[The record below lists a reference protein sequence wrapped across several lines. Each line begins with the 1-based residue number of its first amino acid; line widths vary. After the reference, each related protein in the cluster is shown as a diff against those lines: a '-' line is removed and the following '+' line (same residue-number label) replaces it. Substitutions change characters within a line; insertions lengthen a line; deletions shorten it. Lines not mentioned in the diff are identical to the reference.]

1 MNCNHPGAFGVPHGS
16 GPAGG
21 LSSLT
26 MSDQKHIVLAGGGTA
41 GHVNPLLA
49 VAHVIRE
56 KEPDADIAVVGTAV
70 GLEHDLVPQAGFL
83 LETIEKV
90 PFPRRLNKAALQF
103 PAKWKSE
110 TGKVRDILTRHQA
123 QVVVGF
129 GGYTSAP
136 VYAAAH
142 KLGIPIAI
150 HEQNARAGMANK
162 LGARWAAMIGSAYT
176 EPGLK
181 PRKGVEV
188 ERVGLPLRPAIA
200 QLASDLE
207 RDRVATRR
215 AAAARLGVD
224 PNRPLVVITGG
235 SLGAVNVNRA
245 VAASAKELLEHA
257 QVIHL
262 TGKGKDDEV
271 RSLVSV
277 SAGERALGEL
287 GPEHASDGDYRVAA
301 YLERIDLAFACADLI
316 ICRSGAGTVS
326 ELTALGLPAVY
337 VPLPIGN
344 GEQRFNAQP
353 VVDAKGGLMV
363 TDREFTADWVKR
375 HVLKLLSEPQ
385 TLAEYGRNAWEYGIR
400 DAAEVMADR
409 VLALIGTSGR

>member
-1 MNCNHPGAFGVPHGS
+1 MPRGLPPH
-16 GPAGG
+16 GG
-21 LSSLT
+21 LSSWI
-26 MSDQKHIVLAGGGTA
+26 MSNQKHIVLAGGGTA

-56 KEPDADIAVVGTAV
+56 LEPEADIAVVGTAV
-70 GLEHDLVPQAGFL
+70 GLERDLVPQAGFE

-90 PFPRRLNKAALQF
+90 PFPRRPNKAALQF
-103 PAKWKSE
+103 PAKWKAE
-110 TGKVRDILTRHQA
+110 KAKVRDILTRHQA

-142 KLGIPIAI
+142 SMGIPIAI

-162 LGARWAAMIGSAYT
+162 LGARWASMIGAAYAQ
-176 EPGLK
+176 PGLK
-181 PRKGVEV
+181 PRRGVEV

-200 QLASDLE
+200 RLASDLE
-207 RDRVATRR
+207 HDRTATRK
-215 AAAARLGVD
+215 AAAAQLGVD
-224 PNRPLVVITGG
+224 PDRPLVVVTGG

-245 VAASAKELLEHA
+245 VAASAKDLLAHA

-277 SAGERALGEL
+277 SAGEDVLGEL
-287 GPEHASDGDYRVAA
+287 GPDHVSDGDYRVAP

-326 ELTALGLPAVY
+326 ELTALGLPAIY

-353 VVDAKGGLMV
+353 VVQSGGGMMV
-363 TDREFTADWVKR
+363 ADREFTKEWVIDHVPGLLADSGR
-375 HVLKLLSEPQ
+375 LSGF
-385 TLAEYGRNAWEYGIR
+385 AEAAWRYGIR
-400 DAAEVMADR
+400 DAAEAMACR
-409 VLALIGTSGR
+409 VLAAAERQAA

>member
-1 MNCNHPGAFGVPHGS
+1 MPCDA
-16 GPAGG
+16 PARRG
-21 LSSLT
+21 LSSGI
-26 MSDQKHIVLAGGGTA
+26 MSSQKHIVLSGGGTA

-49 VAHVIRE
+49 VAHVIRDL
-56 KEPDADIAVVGTAV
+56 EPDADIAVVGTAV
-70 GLEHDLVPQAGFL
+70 GLEHDLVPQAGFE

-90 PFPRRLNKAALQF
+90 PFPRRPNKAALQF
-103 PAKWKSE
+103 PAKWKAE
-110 TGKVRDILTRHQA
+110 TAKVHDILTRHHA

-142 KLGIPIAI
+142 RMGIPIAI

-162 LGARWAAMIGSAYT
+162 LGARWASMIGAAYAQ
-176 EPGLK
+176 PGLK

-207 RDRVATRR
+207 HDRIATRR
-215 AAAARLGVD
+215 AAAAQLGVD
-224 PNRPLVVITGG
+224 SDRPLVVVTGG

-245 VAASAKELLEHA
+245 VAASAKELLAHA
-257 QVIHL
+257 QVVHL

-277 SAGERALGEL
+277 SAGEQVLGKL
-287 GPEHASDGDYRVAA
+287 GPDHASDGDYRVAP

-326 ELTALGLPAVY
+326 ELTALGLPAIY

-353 VVDAKGGLMV
+353 VVDAQGGLMV
-363 TDREFTADWVKR
+363 ADADFTPEWVR
-375 HVLKLLSEPQ
+375 NHVPKLLADPR
-385 TLAEYGRNAWEYGIR
+385 TLSDYGANAWKYGIR
-400 DAAEVMADR
+400 DAAEVMARR
-409 VLALIGTSGR
+409 VLALIGQPDE

>member
-1 MNCNHPGAFGVPHGS
+1 M
-16 GPAGG
+16 
-21 LSSLT
+21 SS
-26 MSDQKHIVLAGGGTA
+26 QKHIVLSGGGTA

-49 VAHVIRE
+49 VAHVIRDL
-56 KEPDADIAVVGTAV
+56 EPDADIAVVGTAV
-70 GLEHDLVPQAGFL
+70 GLEHDLVPQAGFE

-90 PFPRRLNKAALQF
+90 PFPRRPNKAALQF
-103 PAKWKSE
+103 PAKWWAE
-110 TGKVRDILTRHQA
+110 TAKVRDILTRHHA

-142 KLGIPIAI
+142 KMGIPIAI

-162 LGARWAAMIGSAYT
+162 LGARWASMIGAAYAQ
-176 EPGLK
+176 PGLK

-207 RDRVATRR
+207 HDRIATRK
-215 AAAARLGVD
+215 AAAAQLGVD
-224 PNRPLVVITGG
+224 PNRPLVVVTGG

-245 VAASAKELLEHA
+245 VAASAKELLAHA

-277 SAGERALGEL
+277 SAGEQVLGEL
-287 GPEHASDGDYRVAA
+287 GSDHASDGDYRVAP

-326 ELTALGLPAVY
+326 ELTALGLPAIY

-353 VVDAKGGLMV
+353 VVDAQGGLMV
-363 TDREFTADWVKR
+363 ADADFTPEWVR
-375 HVLKLLSEPQ
+375 NHVPKLLADPK
-385 TLAEYGRNAWEYGIR
+385 TLSDYGANAWKYGIR
-400 DAAEVMADR
+400 DAAEVMARR
-409 VLALIGTSGR
+409 VLALIGQPDE

>member
-1 MNCNHPGAFGVPHGS
+1 
-16 GPAGG
+16 
-21 LSSLT
+21 
-26 MSDQKHIVLAGGGTA
+26 MSNQKHIVLAGGGTA

-56 KEPDADIAVVGTAV
+56 LEPDADIAVVGTAV
-70 GLEHDLVPQAGFL
+70 GLEHDLVPQAGFE

-90 PFPRRLNKAALQF
+90 PFPRRPNKAALQF
-103 PAKWKSE
+103 PAKWKTE
-110 TGKVRDILTRHQA
+110 VAKVHDILNRHQA

-142 KLGIPIAI
+142 KMGIPIAI

-162 LGARWAAMIGSAYT
+162 LGARWASMIGAAYAQ
-176 EPGLK
+176 PGLK

-200 QLASDLE
+200 RLAADLE
-207 RDRVATRR
+207 HDRAATRR
-215 AAAARLGVD
+215 AAAAQLGVD
-224 PNRPLVVITGG
+224 PDRPLVVVTGG

-245 VAASAKELLEHA
+245 VAASAKDLLAHA

-277 SAGERALGEL
+277 NAGEQVLGGL
-287 GPEHASDGDYRVAA
+287 GPDHASDGDYRVAP

-326 ELTALGLPAVY
+326 ELTALGLPAIY

-353 VVDAKGGLMV
+353 VVDAEGGLMV
-363 TDREFTADWVKR
+363 ADDDFTPEWVR
-375 HVLKLLSEPQ
+375 HHVPKLLADPQ
-385 TLAEYGRNAWEYGIR
+385 ILSTYGGNAWQYGIR
-400 DAAEVMADR
+400 DAAEVMAKR
-409 VLALIGTSGR
+409 VLALIDEPAE

>member
-1 MNCNHPGAFGVPHGS
+1 
-16 GPAGG
+16 
-21 LSSLT
+21 
-26 MSDQKHIVLAGGGTA
+26 MSNQKHIVLAGGGTA

-56 KEPDADIAVVGTAV
+56 LEPDADIAVVGTAV
-70 GLEHDLVPQAGFL
+70 GLEHDLVPQAGFE

-90 PFPRRLNKAALQF
+90 PFPRRPNKAALQF
-103 PAKWKSE
+103 PAKWKAE
-110 TGKVRDILTRHQA
+110 VAKVHDILNRHQA

-142 KLGIPIAI
+142 KMGIPIAI

-162 LGARWAAMIGSAYT
+162 LGARWASMIGAAYAQ
-176 EPGLK
+176 PGLK

-200 QLASDLE
+200 RLAADLE
-207 RDRVATRR
+207 HDRAATRR
-215 AAAARLGVD
+215 AAAAQLGVD
-224 PNRPLVVITGG
+224 PDRPLVVVTGG

-245 VAASAKELLEHA
+245 VAASAKDLLAHA

-277 SAGERALGEL
+277 NAGEQVLGGL
-287 GPEHASDGDYRVAA
+287 GPDHASDGDYRVVP

-326 ELTALGLPAVY
+326 ELTALGLPAIY
-337 VPLPIGN
+337 VPFPIGN

-353 VVDAKGGLMV
+353 VVDAEGGLMV
-363 TDREFTADWVKR
+363 SDDDFTPEWVR
-375 HVLKLLSEPQ
+375 HHVPKLLADPQ
-385 TLAEYGRNAWEYGIR
+385 TLSTYGGNAWQYGIR
-400 DAAEVMADR
+400 DAAEVMAKR
-409 VLALIGTSGR
+409 VLALIDEPAE

>member
-1 MNCNHPGAFGVPHGS
+1 MSIFIDCGMPRGLPSH
-16 GPAGG
+16 GG
-21 LSSLT
+21 LSSWT
-26 MSDQKHIVLAGGGTA
+26 MSNQKHIVLAGGGTA

-56 KEPDADIAVVGTAV
+56 LEPGADIAVVGTAV
-70 GLEHDLVPQAGFL
+70 GLEHDLVPQAGFE

-90 PFPRRLNKAALQF
+90 PFPRRPNKAALQF
-103 PAKWKSE
+103 PAKWKAE
-110 TGKVRDILTRHQA
+110 VAKVHDILTRHQA

-142 KLGIPIAI
+142 KMGIPIAI

-162 LGARWAAMIGSAYT
+162 LGARWASMIGAAYAQ
-176 EPGLK
+176 PGLH

-200 QLASDLE
+200 RLAADLE
-207 RDRVATRR
+207 HDRVATRR

-224 PNRPLVVITGG
+224 PDRPLVVVTGG

-245 VAASAKELLEHA
+245 VAASAKDLLAHA

-277 SAGERALGEL
+277 NAGEQVLGGL
-287 GPEHASDGDYRVAA
+287 GPDHVSDGDYRVAP

-326 ELTALGLPAVY
+326 ELTALGLPAIY

-353 VVDAKGGLMV
+353 VVDAEGGLMV
-363 TDREFTADWVKR
+363 ADGDFTPEWVR
-375 HVLKLLSEPQ
+375 NHVPKLLADPQ
-385 TLAEYGRNAWEYGIR
+385 TLSTYGGNAWQYGIR
-400 DAAEVMADR
+400 DAAEVMAKR
-409 VLALIGTSGR
+409 VLALIDEPAE

>member
-1 MNCNHPGAFGVPHGS
+1 M
-16 GPAGG
+16 
-21 LSSLT
+21 SS
-26 MSDQKHIVLAGGGTA
+26 QKHIVLSGGGTA

-49 VAHVIRE
+49 VAHVIRDL
-56 KEPDADIAVVGTAV
+56 EPDADIAVVGTAV
-70 GLEHDLVPQAGFL
+70 GLEHDLVPQAGFE

-90 PFPRRLNKAALQF
+90 PFPRRPNKAALQF
-103 PAKWKSE
+103 PAKWRAE
-110 TGKVRDILTRHQA
+110 TAKVRDILTRHHA

-142 KLGIPIAI
+142 KMGIPIAI

-162 LGARWAAMIGSAYT
+162 LGARWASMIGAAYAQ
-176 EPGLK
+176 PGLK

-200 QLASDLE
+200 QLASNLE
-207 RDRVATRR
+207 HDRIATRK
-215 AAAARLGVD
+215 AAAAQLGVD
-224 PNRPLVVITGG
+224 PNHPLVVVTGG

-245 VAASAKELLEHA
+245 VAASAKELLAHA

-277 SAGERALGEL
+277 SAGEQVLGEL
-287 GPEHASDGDYRVAA
+287 GSDHASDGDYRVAP

-326 ELTALGLPAVY
+326 ELTALGLPAIY

-353 VVDAKGGLMV
+353 VVDAQGGLMV
-363 TDREFTADWVKR
+363 ADADFTPEWVR
-375 HVLKLLSEPQ
+375 NHVPKLLADPK
-385 TLAEYGRNAWEYGIR
+385 TLSDYGANAWKYGIR
-400 DAAEVMADR
+400 DAAEVMARR
-409 VLALIGTSGR
+409 VLALIGQPDE

>member
-1 MNCNHPGAFGVPHGS
+1 MPCDALAHR
-16 GPAGG
+16 G
-21 LSSLT
+21 LSSGT
-26 MSDQKHIVLAGGGTA
+26 MSSQKHIVLSGGGTA

-49 VAHVIRE
+49 VAHVIRDL
-56 KEPDADIAVVGTAV
+56 EPDADIAVVGTAV
-70 GLEHDLVPQAGFL
+70 GLEHDLVPQAGFE

-90 PFPRRLNKAALQF
+90 PFPRRPNKAALQF
-103 PAKWKSE
+103 PAKWKAE
-110 TGKVRDILTRHQA
+110 TAKVRDILTRHQA

-142 KLGIPIAI
+142 KMGIPIAI

-162 LGARWAAMIGSAYT
+162 LGARWASMIGAAYAQ
-176 EPGLK
+176 PGLK

-207 RDRVATRR
+207 HDRIATRKT
-215 AAAARLGVD
+215 AAAQLGVD
-224 PNRPLVVITGG
+224 PDRPLVVVTGG

-245 VAASAKELLEHA
+245 VAASAKELLSRA

-277 SAGERALGEL
+277 NAGEQVLGEL
-287 GPEHASDGDYRVAA
+287 GPDHASDGDYRVAP

-326 ELTALGLPAVY
+326 ELTALGLPAIY

-353 VVDAKGGLMV
+353 VVDAQGGLMV
-363 TDREFTADWVKR
+363 ADADFTPEWVR
-375 HVLKLLSEPQ
+375 NHVPKLLADPH
-385 TLAEYGRNAWEYGIR
+385 TLSDYGANAWKYGIR
-400 DAAEVMADR
+400 DAAEVMARR
-409 VLALIGTSGR
+409 VLALIGQPDE